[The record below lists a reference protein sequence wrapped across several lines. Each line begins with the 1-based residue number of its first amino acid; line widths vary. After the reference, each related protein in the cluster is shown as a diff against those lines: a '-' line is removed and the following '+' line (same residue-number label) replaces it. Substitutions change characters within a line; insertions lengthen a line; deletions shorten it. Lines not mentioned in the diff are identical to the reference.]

1 MDEKIHGDIY
11 PIIFENAQTMDRP
24 ELILAN
30 DPRFKQLLM
39 LYECAIM
46 QVNTKLQV
54 LNNEFS
60 HTFKRNPI
68 ESIKSRIKTPE
79 SIWEKL
85 NRRNL
90 PIDVATIER
99 DLTDIAGI
107 RVICPFQ
114 DDIYNVADLL
124 TTQDDVTLVEK
135 KDYIKNPK
143 PNGYRSLHLI
153 IAVPIYL
160 ATGKKMMKVEV
171 QLRTIAMDF
180 WASLDH
186 KLRYK
191 KNLKEDVASM
201 LSEELKNCAETSANL
216 DLRMGKIKEF
226 IEDSN
231 NSEGET

>member
-1 MDEKIHGDIY
+1 MDETIHGNIN
-11 PIIFENAQTMDRP
+11 PTIFEHIPRMDRP

-60 HTFKRNPI
+60 HAFKRNPI

-85 NRRNL
+85 MRRNL
-90 PIDVATIER
+90 PIDASAIER

-114 DDIYNVADLL
+114 DDIYNIAELL
-124 TTQDDVTLVEK
+124 ISQDDVTLVEK

-153 IAVPIYL
+153 IAIPIYL

-191 KNLKEDVASM
+191 QNIDNADEIV
-201 LSEELKNCAETSANL
+201 EELKECADIIAGV
-216 DLRMGKIKEF
+216 DLKMQDIRKKIH
-226 IEDSN
+226 
-231 NSEGET
+231 

>member
-186 KLRYK
+186 KLPYK
-191 KNLKEDVASM
+191 KNLEN
-201 LSEELKNCAETSANL
+201 SEEIAQELKECADIIAGVDVKMQNI
-216 DLRMGKIKEF
+216 RKKIH
-226 IEDSN
+226 
-231 NSEGET
+231 

>member
-1 MDEKIHGDIY
+1 MDETVHSNIN
-11 PIIFENAQTMDRP
+11 PMIFEHIPSMDRP

-54 LNNEFS
+54 LNTEFS

-85 NRRNL
+85 MRRNL
-90 PIDVATIER
+90 PIDPISIER

-114 DDIYNVADLL
+114 DDLYDIADLL
-124 TTQDDVTLVEK
+124 INKDDVTLVEK

-160 ATGKKMMKVEV
+160 ATGKKWMRVEV

-191 KNLKEDVASM
+191 QNIENADEIVA
-201 LSEELKNCAETSANL
+201 ELKKCADIISGV
-216 DLRMGKIKEF
+216 DLQMQDIRKKIH
-226 IEDSN
+226 
-231 NSEGET
+231 

>member
-1 MDEKIHGDIY
+1 MGETIHGNIN
-11 PIIFENAQTMDRP
+11 PTIFEHIPRMDRP

-60 HTFKRNPI
+60 HAFKRNPI

-85 NRRNL
+85 MRRNL
-90 PIDVATIER
+90 PIDASAIER

-114 DDIYNVADLL
+114 DDIYNIAELL
-124 TTQDDVTLVEK
+124 ISQDDVTLVEK

-153 IAVPIYL
+153 IAIPIYL

-191 KNLKEDVASM
+191 QNIDNADEIV
-201 LSEELKNCAETSANL
+201 EELKECADIIAGV
-216 DLRMGKIKEF
+216 DLKMQDIRKKIH
-226 IEDSN
+226 
-231 NSEGET
+231 

>member
-1 MDEKIHGDIY
+1 MDETIHGNIN
-11 PIIFENAQTMDRP
+11 PTIFEHIPRMDRP

-60 HTFKRNPI
+60 HAFKRNPI

-85 NRRNL
+85 MRRNL
-90 PIDVATIER
+90 PIDASAIER

-114 DDIYNVADLL
+114 DDIYNIAELL
-124 TTQDDVTLVEK
+124 ISQDDVTLVEK

-153 IAVPIYL
+153 IAIPIYL

-180 WASLDH
+180 WSSLDH

-191 KNLKEDVASM
+191 QNIDNADEIV
-201 LSEELKNCAETSANL
+201 EELKECADIIAGV
-216 DLRMGKIKEF
+216 DLKMQDIRKKIH
-226 IEDSN
+226 
-231 NSEGET
+231 

>member
-114 DDIYNVADLL
+114 DDFYNVADLL

-191 KNLKEDVASM
+191 KNLEN
-201 LSEELKNCAETSANL
+201 SEEIAQELKECADIIAGVDVKMQNI
-216 DLRMGKIKEF
+216 RKKIH
-226 IEDSN
+226 
-231 NSEGET
+231 

>member
-114 DDIYNVADLL
+114 ADIYNVADLL

-191 KNLKEDVASM
+191 KNLEN
-201 LSEELKNCAETSANL
+201 SEEIAQELKECADIIAGVDVKMQNI
-216 DLRMGKIKEF
+216 RKKIH
-226 IEDSN
+226 
-231 NSEGET
+231 

>member
-1 MDEKIHGDIY
+1 MDETIHGNIN
-11 PIIFENAQTMDRP
+11 PTIFEHIPRMDRP

-85 NRRNL
+85 MRRNL
-90 PIDVATIER
+90 PIEPAAIER

-114 DDIYNVADLL
+114 DDIYNIAELL
-124 TTQDDVTLVEK
+124 ISQDDISLVEK

-153 IAVPIYL
+153 IEVPIYL
-160 ATGKKMMKVEV
+160 ATGKKFMKVEF

-191 KNLKEDVASM
+191 QNIVNADEIVAELKECADIIAGVD
-201 LSEELKNCAETSANL
+201 LKMQGI
-216 DLRMGKIKEF
+216 RKKIH
-226 IEDSN
+226 
-231 NSEGET
+231 

>member
-1 MDEKIHGDIY
+1 MDETIHGNIN
-11 PIIFENAQTMDRP
+11 PTIFEHIPRMDRP

-54 LNNEFS
+54 LNNEIS
-60 HTFKRNPI
+60 HAFKRNPI

-85 NRRNL
+85 MRRNL
-90 PIDVATIER
+90 PIDASAIER

-114 DDIYNVADLL
+114 DDIYNIAELL
-124 TTQDDVTLVEK
+124 ISQDDVTLVEK

-153 IAVPIYL
+153 IAIPIYL

-191 KNLKEDVASM
+191 QNIDNADEIV
-201 LSEELKNCAETSANL
+201 EELKECADIIAGV
-216 DLRMGKIKEF
+216 DLKMQDIRKKIH
-226 IEDSN
+226 
-231 NSEGET
+231 

>member
-1 MDEKIHGDIY
+1 MDETVHSNIN
-11 PIIFENAQTMDRP
+11 PMIFEHIPSMDRP

-85 NRRNL
+85 MRRNL
-90 PIDVATIER
+90 SIDPISIER
-99 DLTDIAGI
+99 DLTDIAGV

-114 DDIYNVADLL
+114 DDLYNIADLL
-124 TTQDDVTLVEK
+124 INQDDVTLVEK

-153 IAVPIYL
+153 IAVPVYL
-160 ATGKKMMKVEV
+160 ASGKKSMRVEV

-191 KNLKEDVASM
+191 QNIENADEIVD
-201 LSEELKNCAETSANL
+201 ELKKCADIISDVDMQMQNI
-216 DLRMGKIKEF
+216 RKKIH
-226 IEDSN
+226 
-231 NSEGET
+231 

>member
-1 MDEKIHGDIY
+1 MDETIHGNIN
-11 PIIFENAQTMDRP
+11 PTIFEHIPRMDRP

-60 HTFKRNPI
+60 HAFKRNPI

-85 NRRNL
+85 MRRNL
-90 PIDVATIER
+90 PINASAIER

-114 DDIYNVADLL
+114 DDIYNIAELL
-124 TTQDDVTLVEK
+124 ISQDDVTLVEK

-153 IAVPIYL
+153 IAIPIYL

-191 KNLKEDVASM
+191 QNIDNADEIV
-201 LSEELKNCAETSANL
+201 EELKECADIIAGV
-216 DLRMGKIKEF
+216 DLKMQDIRKKIH
-226 IEDSN
+226 
-231 NSEGET
+231 

>member
-1 MDEKIHGDIY
+1 MDETIHGDAN
-11 PIIFENAQTMDRP
+11 PTIFENVQSTDRP
-24 ELILAN
+24 ELILVN
-30 DPRFKQLLM
+30 NPRFKQLMM

-85 NRRNL
+85 NRRSL
-90 PIDVATIER
+90 PITVAAIEN

-107 RVICPFQ
+107 RVICPFP
-114 DDIYNVADLL
+114 DDIYNIADLL
-124 TTQDDVTLVEK
+124 IHQDDITLVEK

-191 KNLKEDVASM
+191 KNLENSDEIAM
-201 LSEELKNCAETSANL
+201 ELKECADIIAGV
-216 DLRMGKIKEF
+216 DLKMQNIRKKIH
-226 IEDSN
+226 
-231 NSEGET
+231 

>member
-30 DPRFKQLLM
+30 DPRFKQLLL

-85 NRRNL
+85 NRQNL

-191 KNLKEDVASM
+191 KNLEN
-201 LSEELKNCAETSANL
+201 SEEIAQELKECADIIAGVDVKMQNI
-216 DLRMGKIKEF
+216 RKKIH
-226 IEDSN
+226 
-231 NSEGET
+231 

>member
-191 KNLKEDVASM
+191 KNLEN
-201 LSEELKNCAETSANL
+201 SEEIAQELKECADIIAGVDVKMQNI
-216 DLRMGKIKEF
+216 RKKIH
-226 IEDSN
+226 
-231 NSEGET
+231 

>member
-1 MDEKIHGDIY
+1 MDETIHGNIN
-11 PIIFENAQTMDRP
+11 PTIFEHIPRMDRP

-60 HTFKRNPI
+60 HAFKRNPI

-85 NRRNL
+85 MRRNL
-90 PIDVATIER
+90 PIDASAIER

-114 DDIYNVADLL
+114 DDIYNIAELL
-124 TTQDDVTLVEK
+124 ISQDDVTLVEK

-153 IAVPIYL
+153 IAIPIYL

-180 WASLDH
+180 LASLDH

-191 KNLKEDVASM
+191 QNIDNADEIV
-201 LSEELKNCAETSANL
+201 EELKECADIIAGV
-216 DLRMGKIKEF
+216 DLKMQDIRKKIH
-226 IEDSN
+226 
-231 NSEGET
+231 

>member
-1 MDEKIHGDIY
+1 MDETIHGNIN
-11 PIIFENAQTMDRP
+11 PTIFEHIPRMDRP

-60 HTFKRNPI
+60 HAFKRNPI

-85 NRRNL
+85 MRRNL
-90 PIDVATIER
+90 PIDASAIER
-99 DLTDIAGI
+99 DFTDIAGI
-107 RVICPFQ
+107 RVICPFH
-114 DDIYNVADLL
+114 DNIYNIAELL
-124 TTQDDVTLVEK
+124 ISQDDVTLVEK

-153 IAVPIYL
+153 IAIPIYL

-191 KNLKEDVASM
+191 QNIDNADEIV
-201 LSEELKNCAETSANL
+201 EELKECADIIAGV
-216 DLRMGKIKEF
+216 DLKMQDIRKKIH
-226 IEDSN
+226 
-231 NSEGET
+231 

>member
-1 MDEKIHGDIY
+1 MDETIHGNIN
-11 PIIFENAQTMDRP
+11 PTIFEHIPRMDRP

-60 HTFKRNPI
+60 HAFKRNPI

-85 NRRNL
+85 MRRNL
-90 PIDVATIER
+90 PIDAASIER

-114 DDIYNVADLL
+114 DDIYNIAELL
-124 TTQDDVTLVEK
+124 ISQDDVTLVEK

-153 IAVPIYL
+153 IAIPIYL

-191 KNLKEDVASM
+191 QNIDNADEIV
-201 LSEELKNCAETSANL
+201 EELKECADIIAGV
-216 DLRMGKIKEF
+216 DLKMQDIRKKIH
-226 IEDSN
+226 
-231 NSEGET
+231 

>member
-1 MDEKIHGDIY
+1 
-11 PIIFENAQTMDRP
+11 MDRP

-85 NRRNL
+85 NSRNL

-191 KNLKEDVASM
+191 KNLEN
-201 LSEELKNCAETSANL
+201 SEEIAQELKECADIIAGVDVKMQNI
-216 DLRMGKIKEF
+216 RKKIH
-226 IEDSN
+226 
-231 NSEGET
+231 

>member
-1 MDEKIHGDIY
+1 MDDTIHGNIN
-11 PIIFENAQTMDRP
+11 PTIFEHIPSMDRP

-68 ESIKSRIKTPE
+68 ESIKSRIKSPE

-85 NRRNL
+85 MRRNL
-90 PIDVATIER
+90 PIDVNTIER

-124 TTQDDVTLVEK
+124 TSQDDVTLVEK

-191 KNLKEDVASM
+191 QNLKN
-201 LSEELKNCAETSANL
+201 SEEIALELKECADIIAGV
-216 DLRMGKIKEF
+216 DLKMQNIRKKIH
-226 IEDSN
+226 
-231 NSEGET
+231 

>member
-11 PIIFENAQTMDRP
+11 PIIFENAQTMDQP

-191 KNLKEDVASM
+191 KNLEN
-201 LSEELKNCAETSANL
+201 SEEIAQELKECAAIIAGVDVKMQNI
-216 DLRMGKIKEF
+216 RKKIH
-226 IEDSN
+226 
-231 NSEGET
+231 

>member
-1 MDEKIHGDIY
+1 MDETIHGNIN
-11 PIIFENAQTMDRP
+11 PTIFEHIPRMDRP

-60 HTFKRNPI
+60 HAFKRNPI

-85 NRRNL
+85 MRRNL
-90 PIDVATIER
+90 PIDASAIER

-114 DDIYNVADLL
+114 DDIYNIAELL
-124 TTQDDVTLVEK
+124 ISQDDVTLVEK

-153 IAVPIYL
+153 IAIPIYL

-191 KNLKEDVASM
+191 QNIDNADESVEERKECADIIAGVDLKMQDIR
-201 LSEELKNCAETSANL
+201 K
-216 DLRMGKIKEF
+216 KIH
-226 IEDSN
+226 
-231 NSEGET
+231 